1 MNRQRQWMRLGAAVL
16 AVWIGD
22 ATMGTSSAGAQAL
35 PPGMVSLNAKQSQ
48 QSAQAFEAYAQRVL
62 PEQQRRTLRV
72 QAVQAAPATPGLTA
86 LQIEAIDPR
95 GPGAAIG
102 LQPGELILKYDGRNL
117 SGAPAFVQA
126 VQATAMRTTPVA
138 LTVLG
143 LDGRERALQAPPGRV
158 GVLVRPAV
166 WSELPEPDTSPVV
179 FVQSGQDQLRSLALD
194 RDGRR
199 ALTAD
204 LRGGVRVW
212 DLARQRLLA
221 QWQAHSGHVMEAVL
235 SPSGRLA
242 VTVGTDA
249 LRVWDATSGTKLW
262 AWPGGMLW
270 QVAFEADDRHLWVH
284 QGERLVRWDL
294 RTQLSVDEL
303 PLGPKG
309 SWPVQLALSPDGR
322 QLLALTKILAEGG
335 VVQLAVADLAQGRV
349 RSWSDPA
356 HPALSDAVWSPSG
369 EQILFG
375 TESGRVG
382 RLQVATLQAQWL
394 PNEQTDKVDAL
405 RISSDG
411 RQLLRVGAAGLTL
424 HELPSGRLLKT
435 LDGGRTVTHDGKG
448 FRIRRVADAAFAADA
463 DRLLVAPGHYYAE
476 TFATP
481 QVTDRSNT
489 TLEFWSAAGAPPF
502 GRFPRAVG
510 GYVSAI
516 DDAGARTARMVKDE
530 LQLWD
535 IQSGRLSG
543 AWKLPF
549 PFSAGALAFAA
560 GGQQVLV
567 GGFRVQPDF
576 KSFETAEALVLRFD
590 ATTGRLL
597 QQLPVGHGFPMG
609 LALSPDGQRMAVG
622 FAGSARIAL
631 LDGQGRVLTTLDA
644 RGVLDRLRGA
654 VGAGGFSLINAMRF
668 SSDRRQLLTM
678 DQGSG
683 ASVLWDVAS
692 GRVLQEFPGGASNGG
707 DFLPDGRVLVG
718 GRNALV
724 SLQPGQ
730 EATRQLW
737 WQATGGPASTSE
749 EDNPVEQLRVAP
761 RGDQVAVLRNGRV
774 EIWNVATRQRSQ
786 VLRTGHVQTVAF
798 SARGDQLYTTH
809 DDGTIRLW
817 SLRSGQET
825 LRLLQTP
832 DGDWIAMTARGYF
845 SASNPR
851 AAEHVTVRVGEQL
864 YALGQLFETFYRPD
878 IVAATLAGQDGPA
891 LGSESLAEVLRNAPP
906 QVSELAAAGPTTGP
920 RVTVRYRVQ
929 TGAGGLGDVRVYQNG
944 KLVRWVRR
952 GASGAQ
958 AATGTQDAGASGTR
972 SLASVT
978 EEAWS
983 RQLRTLA
990 VRPATPAADKPAPAA
1005 AHAAAGD
1012 DGSIEITPV
1021 PGSNEI
1027 TVVAF
1032 NAGNTVASTP
1042 RQLIFT
1048 SRVAPQPPTLHVLAI
1063 GIDAYAD
1070 PAARLKYAAKDASDV
1085 VTRFERE
1092 ATVLYGPGRVQVERL
1107 LDKEATRARVLERL
1121 DALARRARPSDHV
1134 LVFAAAHGVMANG
1147 GYQLVTVEYDGKL
1160 GPTNTISADEI
1171 VERSQRIPA
1180 LSQWLVFDT
1189 CHAGGLGTLLNGL
1202 YDARVQVL
1210 ARQSGMHVF
1219 AAAST
1224 TQEALDGHEGNGLF
1238 TYTLLQGIGPGLG
1251 ADRDGDRGVSITE
1264 LGRYAREQTRI
1275 LAAARSHQQDPLI
1288 VHHGE
1293 DRVVARQR

>member
-1 MNRQRQWMRLGAAVL
+1 MNRQRRWMRLGTAVL
-16 AVWIGD
+16 VLWIGD
-22 ATMGTSSAGAQAL
+22 ATMGGSCARAQAL
-35 PPGMVSLNAKQSQ
+35 PPGMVSLNAQQSQ
-48 QSAQAFEAYAQRVL
+48 QSAQAFEAYVRRTL

-72 QAVQAAPATPGLTA
+72 QSAQVSPAIPGLTS
-86 LQIEAIDPR
+86 LRIEAIDPR
-95 GPGAAIG
+95 GPGSAIG
-102 LQPGELILKYDGRNL
+102 LQPGELILSYDGRNL
-117 SGAPAFVQA
+117 SSAPAFVQA
-126 VQATAMRTTPVA
+126 VQATAARTTPVNI
-138 LTVLG
+138 TVLG
-143 LDGRERALQAPPGRV
+143 LDGRERTLQIPPGRV
-158 GVLVRPAV
+158 GVQVRPAV
-166 WSELPEPDTSPVV
+166 WSELPESDRNPVV
-179 FVQSGQDQLRSLALD
+179 FVQSGQDQLRTLAMD
-194 RDGRR
+194 REGRR
-199 ALTAD
+199 ALTSD

-212 DLARQRLLA
+212 DLAGQRLLT
-221 QWQAHSGHVMEAVL
+221 QWQAHPSYATEAVL

-242 VTVGTDA
+242 LTVGTDA
-249 LRVWDATSGTKLW
+249 LRVWDATSGAKLW
-262 AWPGGMLW
+262 EWPGGLLW
-270 QVAFEADDRHLWVH
+270 QVAFEADDRHFWVH

-303 PLGPKG
+303 PLGIKG
-309 SWPVQLALSPDGR
+309 AWPVQLALSPDGR
-322 QLLALTKILAEGG
+322 QLLALTKSLAEGG
-335 VVQLAVADLAQGRV
+335 VVKLSVADLTQGRV
-349 RSWSDPA
+349 RTWSDPA
-356 HPALSDAVWSPSG
+356 HPGLSDAVWSPAG
-369 EQILFG
+369 DQIVLG
-375 TESGRVG
+375 TEAGRVG
-382 RLQVATLQAQWL
+382 QLQVATWQTHWL
-394 PNEQTDKVDAL
+394 PAEQTDKVDGL
-405 RISSDG
+405 RMSADG
-411 RQLLRVGAAGLTL
+411 RQLLRVGAWRLTR
-424 HELPSGRLLKT
+424 HELPSGRLLNT
-435 LDGGRTVTHDGKG
+435 LDDGREVTRDGKAHR
-448 FRIRRVADAAFAADA
+448 FRRVADATFAPGE

-476 TFATP
+476 TWADP
-481 QVTDRSNT
+481 RVRDLGNP
-489 TLEFWSAAGAPPF
+489 TLEFWSAGQGARP
-502 GRFPRAVG
+502 GSFPRALQ
-510 GYVSAI
+510 GYVSTI
-516 DDAGARTARMVKDE
+516 DDSGTRTARMVKDE

-535 IQSGRLSG
+535 IRSGRLNG
-543 AWKLPF
+543 AWKLPE
-549 PFSAGALAFAA
+549 PLAVGALAFAA
-560 GGQQVLV
+560 GGQQVLA
-567 GGFRVQPDF
+567 GAIRVQPGMSGYD
-576 KSFETAEALVLRFD
+576 TAGAVLLRFD
-590 ATTGRLL
+590 AATGRVL
-597 QQLPVGHGFPMG
+597 QQVPVGQGLPTG
-609 LALSPDGQRMAVG
+609 LAQSADGQRIAVS

-654 VGAGGFSLINAMRF
+654 VVASGFSLIKTMRF
-668 SSDRRQLLTM
+668 SPDGRQLLAM
-678 DQGSG
+678 DLGTG
-683 ASVLWDVAS
+683 ASVLWDVAA
-692 GRVLQEFPGGASNGG
+692 GRTLQEFPGGASNGG

-718 GRNALV
+718 GSNALV

-737 WQATGGPASTSE
+737 WQATGGPLSNSE
-749 EDNPVEQLRVAP
+749 EDNPVEQLRVSLQ
-761 RGDQVAVLRNGRV
+761 GDRVALVRNGRV
-774 EIWNVATRQRSQ
+774 EIWSVAARQRSQ
-786 VLRTGHVQTVAF
+786 VLRSGPVQAVAF
-798 SARGDQLYTTH
+798 SAGGEQLYTTH

-832 DGDWIAMTARGYF
+832 SGDGIAMTRRGYF

-851 AAEHVTVRVGEQL
+851 AAEHVTVRVGAEL

-878 IVAATLAGQDGPA
+878 IVAATLAGQDGPE
-891 LGSESLAEVLRNAPP
+891 LGSASLAEVLRDAPP
-906 QVSELAAAGPTTGP
+906 QVSELAATGPTTGA

-929 TGAGGLGDVRVYQNG
+929 AGAGGLGDVRIYQNG

-952 GASGAQ
+952 SAGSLPALVPGQPA
-958 AATGTQDAGASGTR
+958 AGAGGAR

-990 VRPATPAADKPAPAA
+990 VRPAADKPLPATTT
-1005 AHAAAGD
+1005 AAAGD
-1012 DGSIEITPV
+1012 EGSLEITPV

-1027 TVVAF
+1027 SVVAF
-1032 NAGNTVASTP
+1032 NAGNTVASAP
-1042 RQLIFT
+1042 RQLVF
-1048 SRVAPQPPTLHVLAI
+1048 SSKMAPQPPTLHVLAI

-1070 PAARLKYAAKDASDV
+1070 PGARLKYAAKDASDM

-1092 ATVLYGPGRVQVERL
+1092 ATSLYGPGRVQVERL
-1107 LDKEATRARVLERL
+1107 LDKDATRARVLERL

-1160 GPTNTISADEI
+1160 GPGNTISADEI

-1264 LGRYAREQTRI
+1264 LGRYARERTRA
-1275 LAAARSHQQDPLI
+1275 LAAERSHQQDPLI